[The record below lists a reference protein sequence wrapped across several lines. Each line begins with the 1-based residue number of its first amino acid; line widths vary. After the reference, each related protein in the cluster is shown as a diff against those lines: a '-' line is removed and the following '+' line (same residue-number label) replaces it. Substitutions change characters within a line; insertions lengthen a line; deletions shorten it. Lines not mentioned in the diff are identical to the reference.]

1 VTPSDLQE
9 FLERFFGE
17 GNAIRWSQY
26 LSSTQNDETRVLLE
40 PWISRFQKQ
49 LSPFCLPRV
58 NPSSRQTT
66 WYMLCTS
73 SRQARSVRETLQAFI
88 GPTYA
93 NFNGEFA
100 TLSSTD
106 SIEQL
111 CALHFGSLVFRLP
124 IFDAKVRPRVN
135 SLLSRMMEF
144 HDRHSFRS
152 LGTIKPIGRLFR
164 DVDMAIIA
172 GNEDSANRIYAEIRS
187 RGRLSATNLAF
198 LQVHIFA
205 AFNHWAEILNM
216 PSLNDLLH
224 VRRPKRISG
233 HLATAVYRQFFLQY
247 EELNNPGEAIASFQ
261 SIGKR
266 YQGLVRSTECLQSAD
281 AIKFAVLAATAAMP
295 PNRQLAERLIKSQ
308 VLDEDRPWCKA
319 LLSKLEAPS
328 NNDAIAETV
337 AAFDLAEMRYSE
349 GNFDEAFALYLE
361 EPPTYRAVCRVLET
375 AVEIDTTTAA
385 KKAIQFV
392 ESASNEIQGKILGR
406 RVCTNQIET
415 LTSILGQSVAGNPKP
430 IASLFEWFQ
439 CVDHDNHSANL
450 NQVLEYG
457 LPAWLSEPTF
467 NAAEVGE
474 LLRQSRTSTPA
485 ETIRNSVPVF
495 IRALLIDNVATR
507 ENKPIYNALIELL
520 IYDEMIGADDLTAVE
535 QLLEAILTI
544 APSHDASNN
553 DFVFAADVT
562 KYLWETVAA
571 PRHLDWALSML
582 DLLIDT
588 GTHQHTSLS
597 PVLNAI
603 ANSSRAWIRRVSDD
617 QWSLLE
623 LLATDLGLG
632 ALLEG
637 IRPNSDPAPSFETTS
652 IRDALKGK
660 SIAVYSLT
668 ERIARRFGQLA
679 EQAFDGI
686 KIHYLHDKGLTDR
699 MKSLSKSADIFI
711 INTWDAKHAAT
722 NGIKHHRSEV
732 TVLLEPTSKSAIS
745 LLSTLHR
752 FVNSNNQ
759 RHS

>member
-1 VTPSDLQE
+1 MTPSDLQE

-17 GNAIRWSQY
+17 GNEIRWSQY
-26 LSSTQNDETRVLLE
+26 LSSTPDDKIRILLD

-49 LSPFCLPRV
+49 SGPFCLPGV
-58 NPSSRQTT
+58 NASSRQTT
-66 WYMLCTS
+66 WYVLCAN

-93 NFNGEFA
+93 KFNGEFA

-106 SIEQL
+106 PIEQL
-111 CALHFGSLVFRLP
+111 CTHHFGSLVFRLP
-124 IFDAKVRPRVN
+124 IFDAKARSRVN
-135 SLLSRMMEF
+135 LLLSRMMEF
-144 HDRHSFRS
+144 RDRDSSRS

-198 LQVHIFA
+198 LLVHILA
-205 AFNHWAEILNM
+205 AFNHWAEILKL

-233 HLATAVYRQFFLQY
+233 HLATAVYRQFFLHY
-247 EELNNPGEAIASFQ
+247 EELNNPGKAIACFQ
-261 SIGKR
+261 SIGER

-281 AIKFAVLAATAAMP
+281 AIKFAVLAATAATP
-295 PNRQLAERLIKSQ
+295 PNRQLAERLIKNQ

-319 LLSKLEAPS
+319 LLSKLEATS
-328 NNDAIAETV
+328 ENDAIAETV

-392 ESASNEIQGKILGR
+392 ESASNEIHGKILGR
-406 RVCTNQIET
+406 RVCTRQIET
-415 LTSILGQSVAGNPKP
+415 LTIILGQSVAGNPKP
-430 IASLFEWFQ
+430 ITSLIEWFQ
-439 CVDHDNHSANL
+439 CVDHGNHSANL

-474 LLRQSRTSTPA
+474 LLRQSRISTPA

-520 IYDEMIGADDLTAVE
+520 IYDEMVGADDLCAVE

-544 APSHDASNN
+544 APSHHANNN

-562 KYLWETVAA
+562 KHLWETVSG
-571 PRHLDWALSML
+571 PRHLNWALSML

-588 GTHQHTSLS
+588 GAHQHANLS
-597 PVLNAI
+597 PVLSAI
-603 ANSSRAWIRRVSDD
+603 VCSSRAWIRRVSDD
-617 QWSLLE
+617 QWSLLG

-637 IRPNSDPAPSFETTS
+637 IPKNSDKHSSDETTS

-660 SIAVYSLT
+660 SVAVYSLT

-679 EQAFDGI
+679 EQAYDGVR
-686 KIHYLHDKGLTDR
+686 IHYLHDKSLTDR
-699 MKSLSKSADIFI
+699 MRKLAHSVDIFI
-711 INTWDAKHAAT
+711 VNTWDAKHAAT
-722 NGIKHHRSEV
+722 NGIRDNRPR
-732 TVLLEPTSKSAIS
+732 TTTTLEPMGKSATALMECLSGYIRQSMAS
-745 LLSTLHR
+745 LG
-752 FVNSNNQ
+752 
-759 RHS
+759 

>member
-1 VTPSDLQE
+1 MTPSDLQE

-26 LSSTQNDETRVLLE
+26 LSSTPGDAIRILLE

-49 LSPFCLPRV
+49 QSPFCLPRV
-58 NPSSRQTT
+58 NASSHQTT
-66 WYMLCTS
+66 WYVLCTN

-100 TLSSTD
+100 TLSSAD
-106 SIEQL
+106 PIEQL
-111 CALHFGSLVFRLP
+111 CEEHFRSLVFQLP
-124 IFDAKVRPRVN
+124 VVDLKARPRVN
-135 SLLSRMMEF
+135 SLLSRMIEF
-144 HDRHSFRS
+144 RDRDSSRS

-164 DVDMAIIA
+164 DVEMAIIA

-198 LQVHIFA
+198 LQVRILT

-216 PSLNDLLH
+216 PSLNDLLQVH
-224 VRRPKRISG
+224 RPKRVSE
-233 HLATAVYRQFFLQY
+233 HLATAAYQQFFLQY
-247 EELNNPGEAIASFQ
+247 EELKDVRGAIASFQ
-261 SIGKR
+261 SIGER
-266 YQGLVRSTECLQSAD
+266 YHGLVRSTECLQSAD
-281 AIKFAVLAATAAMP
+281 AIKFAVLAATAATP

-308 VLDEDRPWCKA
+308 LLDEDRPWCKA

-328 NNDAIAETV
+328 KDNAVAETV

-361 EPPTYRAVCRVLET
+361 ESPTYRAVCRVLEI

-430 IASLFEWFQ
+430 ITSLFEWFQ
-439 CVDHDNHSANL
+439 CVDYDNHSANL
-450 NQVLEYG
+450 TQVLEYG

-474 LLRQSRTSTPA
+474 LLRQSRTSIPA

-495 IRALLIDNVATR
+495 IHALLIDNVATR

-520 IYDEMIGADDLTAVE
+520 IYDEMIGADDLCAVE

-544 APSHDASNN
+544 APSHVASNN
-553 DFVFAADVT
+553 DFVFAVDVT

-571 PRHLDWALSML
+571 PRHLDWALSTL

-588 GTHQHTSLS
+588 GVHQHANLS
-597 PVLNAI
+597 SVLAAI
-603 ANSSRAWIRRVSDD
+603 TNSSRAWIRRVSDD

-632 ALLEG
+632 SLLEG
-637 IRPNSDPAPSFETTS
+637 IRTNSDSDSSIETTS
-652 IRDALKGK
+652 IRDALNGK
-660 SIAVYSLT
+660 SVAVYSLT

-679 EQAFDGI
+679 EQKFDGI
-686 KIHYLHDKGLTDR
+686 KLHYIHDKSLTDR
-699 MKSLSKSADIFI
+699 MKGLAQSVDIFI
-711 INTWDAKHAAT
+711 VNTLDATHAAT
-722 NGIKHHRSEV
+722 IGIKQNRS
-732 TVLLEPTSKSAIS
+732 TSAITIEPTGKSA
-745 LLSTLHR
+745 LSMANRLFTYATGLK
-752 FVNSNNQ
+752 
-759 RHS
+759 

>member
-1 VTPSDLQE
+1 MTPSDLQE

-17 GNAIRWSQY
+17 GNEIRWSQY
-26 LSSTQNDETRVLLE
+26 LSSTPDHKIRILLE
-40 PWISRFQKQ
+40 PWISRLQKQ
-49 LSPFCLPRV
+49 ISPFCLPRV
-58 NPSSRQTT
+58 NASSQQTT
-66 WYMLCTS
+66 WYVLCAN

-106 SIEQL
+106 PIEQL
-111 CALHFGSLVFRLP
+111 CARHFGSLVFRLP
-124 IFDAKVRPRVN
+124 IFNAKARSRVN

-144 HDRHSFRS
+144 RDRDSSRS

-172 GNEDSANRIYAEIRS
+172 GNEDSANRIYEEIRS

-198 LQVHIFA
+198 LLVHILA

-261 SIGKR
+261 SIGER

-281 AIKFAVLAATAAMP
+281 AIKFAVLAATAATP

-319 LLSKLEAPS
+319 LLSQLEAPS

-430 IASLFEWFQ
+430 ITSLIEWFQ

-474 LLRQSRTSTPA
+474 LLRHSRTSTPA

-507 ENKPIYNALIELL
+507 EHKPIYNALIELL

-544 APSHDASNN
+544 APRHDASNN

-571 PRHLDWALSML
+571 PRHLDWALSTL

-588 GTHQHTSLS
+588 GVHQHANLS
-597 PVLNAI
+597 PALAAI
-603 ANSSRAWIRRVSDD
+603 ANSCRAWIRRISDD

-632 ALLEG
+632 SLLEG
-637 IRPNSDPAPSFETTS
+637 IRPKSDSDSSIETTS
-652 IRDALKGK
+652 FRDALNGK
-660 SIAVYSLT
+660 SVAVYSLT

-686 KIHYLHDKGLTDR
+686 KLHYIHDKFLTDR
-699 MKSLSKSADIFI
+699 MKGLAQSADIFI
-711 INTWDAKHAAT
+711 VNTWDAKHAAT
-722 NGIKHHRSEV
+722 IGIKQNRS
-732 TVLLEPTSKSAIS
+732 TSAITLEPNGKTALSMAKRLFTYAAS
-745 LLSTLHR
+745 LK
-752 FVNSNNQ
+752 
-759 RHS
+759 